1 MLMSA
6 CLPLLIVTTSFN
18 LIHPTDAL
26 NTTTSS
32 SQNEKSDED
41 DTRDVIR
48 RGEFVTD
55 VLAQNGG
62 SALLPCKFTDSG
74 IITWIRRKDKQL
86 LTLGKITYS
95 IDTRFTV
102 LPDKPN
108 WNLWIR
114 NVKQEDAGIYECH
127 IQTDPGKQRLI
138 RLNITNAY
146 SVIPGSP
153 DLHVKQGSNLRL
165 ECRLMAFAET
175 PSFIFWY
182 RDDRMINYDDEP
194 GVKIEATKNG
204 SVLLVGKVRLSHGAN
219 YTCLP
224 SNARPTYIRIHV
236 IEEEE
241 NPAAMHDSGDRRS
254 STSNTRYD
262 NLVFVYFLT
271 IFSLGTFELIFSKN
285 YLSTT

>member
-1 MLMSA
+1 MLE
-6 CLPLLIVTTSFN
+6 VRGQY
-18 LIHPTDAL
+18 H
-26 NTTTSS
+26 SS
-32 SQNEKSDED
+32 S
-41 DTRDVIR
+41 
-48 RGEFVTD
+48 
-55 VLAQNGG
+55 L
-62 SALLPCKFTDSG
+62 
-74 IITWIRRKDKQL
+74 ITWIRRKDKQL
-86 LTLGKITYS
+86 LTLGKLTYS
-95 IDTRFTV
+95 IDTRFIV
-102 LPDKPN
+102 LQDKPN
-108 WNLWIR
+108 WNLLIK

-127 IQTDPGKQRLI
+127 IQTEPVRQRLI

-204 SVLLVGKVRLSHGAN
+204 SVLLVGNVRLSHGAN

-236 IEEEE
+236 IE
-241 NPAAMHDSGDRRS
+241 DL
-254 STSNTRYD
+254 
-262 NLVFVYFLT
+262 LVLP
-271 IFSLGTFELIFSKN
+271 FER
-285 YLSTT
+285 